1 MEEQQPKRRGR
12 PPKAKEP
19 AGSAPAVLAVPAPD
33 HHDGAADQ
41 GAADTVGQGKESDW
55 PALILRAM
63 EIHTPEMPVYQIHG
77 HKPPRE
83 FVAIGNNGATLI
95 EGEPAIIT
103 ADGTRH

>member
-1 MEEQQPKRRGR
+1 
-12 PPKAKEP
+12 
-19 AGSAPAVLAVPAPD
+19 
-33 HHDGAADQ
+33 
-41 GAADTVGQGKESDW
+41 
-55 PALILRAM
+55 M